1 MCNNPFDAVSLKK
14 CNDTEFV
21 KYDNLFL
28 KKCKKCRDFFS
39 RIRSIK
45 KSKV

>member
-21 KYDNLFL
+21 KYDKFILKNKQKMSGFL
-28 KKCKKCRDFFS
+28 
-39 RIRSIK
+39 
-45 KSKV
+45 